1 MRTIAHLSDLHFGR
15 LDRAIP
21 PALIAA
27 IDAAE
32 PDVVVL
38 SGDLTQRARRREFD
52 DAREFLDDLP
62 SPQIVVPGNHDVP
75 LYNVVARTLTP
86 LARYRRTISD
96 DLEPFYADDEIAVA
110 GVNTAR
116 SLTLTSGRINRR
128 QVERACAR
136 LAECGPGVTRIVVT
150 HHPFDVPDPR
160 DARGVLGRAGMAM
173 AEFAVHG
180 VDIILSGHL
189 HLGGVSQS
197 ATRYKA
203 PGRSPLLIQA
213 GSATSTRL
221 RGGVNSF
228 NLVRIDR
235 ARVSIERPD
244 WSGERGAFA
253 VAAID
258 RFARAPDG
266 WARLSHDSLAGAS

>member
-1 MRTIAHLSDLHFGR
+1 LRTIAHLSDLHFGR
-15 LDRAIP
+15 IDRAVM

-27 IDAAE
+27 VDAAE
-32 PDVVVL
+32 PDVVAV
-38 SGDLTQRARRREFD
+38 SGDLTQRARRREFA
-52 DAREFLDDLP
+52 DARKFLDDLP

-86 LARYRRTISD
+86 LARYRRTITD

-128 QVERACAR
+128 QVARACAR

-160 DARGVLGRAGMAM
+160 DARGVLGRAAMAM

-189 HLGGVSQS
+189 HLGGVSES
-197 ATRYKA
+197 TTRYKV
-203 PGRSPLLIQA
+203 PGRSLLLIQA
-213 GSATSTRL
+213 GSAASTRL
-221 RGGVNSF
+221 RGAANSF
-228 NLVRIDR
+228 NRIRIDP
-235 ARVSIERPD
+235 ARVSVERVD
-244 WSGERGAFA
+244 WNGERGSFA
-253 VAAID
+253 LAAID
-258 RFARAPDG
+258 AFERTPEG
-266 WARLSHDSLAGAS
+266 WERISEESIAQ

>member
-86 LARYRRTISD
+86 LARYRRTI
-96 DLEPFYADDEIAVA
+96 
-110 GVNTAR
+110 
-116 SLTLTSGRINRR
+116 
-128 QVERACAR
+128 
-136 LAECGPGVTRIVVT
+136 
-150 HHPFDVPDPR
+150 
-160 DARGVLGRAGMAM
+160 
-173 AEFAVHG
+173 
-180 VDIILSGHL
+180 
-189 HLGGVSQS
+189 
-197 ATRYKA
+197 
-203 PGRSPLLIQA
+203 
-213 GSATSTRL
+213 
-221 RGGVNSF
+221 
-228 NLVRIDR
+228 
-235 ARVSIERPD
+235 
-244 WSGERGAFA
+244 
-253 VAAID
+253 
-258 RFARAPDG
+258 
-266 WARLSHDSLAGAS
+266 